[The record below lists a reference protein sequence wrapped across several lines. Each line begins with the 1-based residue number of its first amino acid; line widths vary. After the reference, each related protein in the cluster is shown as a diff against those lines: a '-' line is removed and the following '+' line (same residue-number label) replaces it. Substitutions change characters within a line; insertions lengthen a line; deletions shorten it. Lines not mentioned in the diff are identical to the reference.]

1 MRICWGLFLRGFV
14 LGSKYALRGARLT
27 RVIYY
32 WRWLSRSLF
41 GFLCAF
47 VAFSRRI
54 LVANLVTRLFFGGS
68 SGG

>member
-14 LGSKYALRGARLT
+14 LGSNVVACGARLT

-32 WRWLSRSLF
+32 WCGFSCGFF
-41 GFLCAF
+41 GFLWLF